1 MNMKKLLVFLL
12 AFALTA
18 QVFAGGASQRRSQG
32 AGTARVGAK
41 GSLPLAT
48 TRPTLTYGILAG
60 TVSSSTSYA
69 YADHLFVKKVVDETR
84 INIEYVSISSR
95 DQENIMLSTGTYPD
109 ILMDTDMN
117 PVDVAY
123 YGSQGIFQALDAYDP
138 LGYPNIKKGYADF
151 PAMLDKVKGSDGRIY
166 GLPWINE
173 CLHCLFN
180 YGRAFY
186 YMPWFRDSNRRPPQT
201 QGEFIEALR
210 WIQNTDL
217 NKNGRKDE
225 IPLAFNSASTEN
237 FIAYIMKSF
246 MPYVGGGI
254 ALYDKKVTEQYKD
267 PLYREG
273 LRLISRLYQEGLILQ
288 DSFTMNAEQ
297 FRALMMNAD
306 PVVGFAMVNWPN
318 SYSDWSRQVDYIN
331 ADTLKGPGGQRYAP
345 NKDPWSIMWPGF
357 YVTDKCNDPELAV
370 ALYDY
375 FLNDD
380 AHLSGCLGPRGVIW
394 DWADPGALGVGGGT
408 PVYKSLQIPADFQ
421 TTNYAFDE
429 HFVPSIRRASFFF
442 NGRQTALARE
452 VIDWINTGNPAARQ
466 TLTLPDNAG
475 DAQETY
481 WYNTM
486 RKYLDYRIPDE
497 YFIPPISYSED
508 DNRRIAD
515 INATLVSYIQQAAVQ
530 FITGARS
537 LDNDWNAYLAELDRL
552 GSAEKA
558 RITQKYIR

>member
-1 MNMKKLLVFLL
+1 MRRLSFFLL
-12 AFALTA
+12 AFALTV
-18 QVFAGGASQRRSQG
+18 QVFAGGSSAQRTQG
-32 AGTARVGAK
+32 TAGGTARTGAK
-41 GSLPLAT
+41 GSLPLAVT
-48 TRPTLTYGILAG
+48 KPTLTFGIIAG
-60 TVSSSTSYA
+60 NVSSSTSYA
-69 YADHLFVKKVVDETR
+69 YADHLFVKKVVDETGV
-84 INIEYVSISSR
+84 NVEYVSISSR

-123 YGSQGIFQALDAYDP
+123 YGAEGIFLALDPYDP
-138 LGYPNIKKGYADF
+138 MSFPNIKKGLDDF
-151 PAMLDKVKGSDGRIY
+151 PAMLDKVTGSDGQIY

-180 YGRAFY
+180 YGRSYY
-186 YMPWFRDSNRRPPQT
+186 YMPWFRDNNRKLPQT
-201 QGEFIEALR
+201 QQEFVEALR

-217 NKNGRKDE
+217 NKNGAKDE

-254 ALYDKKVTEQYKD
+254 ALYNGKVTEQYKD
-267 PLYREG
+267 PLYRDG
-273 LRLISRLYQEGLILQ
+273 LRFINQLYREGLILQ

-318 SYSDWSRQVDYIN
+318 SYSDWQRQMDYIN
-331 ADTLKGPGGQRYAP
+331 TDTLIGPDGKRYAP

-357 YVTDKCNDPELAV
+357 YVTDKCKDPELAI

-380 AHLSGCLGPRGVIW
+380 VHLSATGPKGVLW
-394 DWADPGALGVGGGT
+394 DWADPGATGVGGGAAI
-408 PVYKSLQIPADFQ
+408 YKGLVAPSNFP
-421 TTNYAFDE
+421 TTNIAFDE

-442 NGRQTALARE
+442 NGRQASLIPE
-452 VIDWINTGNPAARQ
+452 LLDWINTGNPAVRQ
-466 TLTLPDNAG
+466 LLEDNAVEVG
-475 DAQETY
+475 EAY

-486 RKYLDYRIPDE
+486 QKYMSYRLPDE
-497 YFIPPISYSED
+497 YFIPPINYSEG
-508 DNRRIAD
+508 DNQRMAD
-515 INATLVSYIQQAAVQ
+515 INATLTSYIMQAAVQ

-537 LDNDWNAYLAELDRL
+537 LDSDWNAYLAELDRL
-552 GSAEKA
+552 GSAEKVQ
-558 RITQKYIR
+558 IMQKYIQ

>member
-1 MNMKKLLVFLL
+1 MRKLLLLLL
-12 AFALTA
+12 ALALTI
-18 QVFAGGASQRRSQG
+18 QVFAGGAQRRTQ
-32 AGTARVGAK
+32 GTAGGTSRVGAK

-48 TRPTLTYGILAG
+48 TKPVLTFGMIAG
-60 TVSSSTSYA
+60 NVSNSTSYT
-69 YADHLFVKKVVDETR
+69 YADHLFVKKVVDETG

-123 YGSQGIFQALDAYDP
+123 YGAQGIFQALDAYDP
-138 LGYPNIKKGYADF
+138 LSYPNIGKAYADF

-180 YGRAFY
+180 YGRSYY
-186 YMPWFRDSNRRPPQT
+186 YMPWFRDNNRQLPQT
-201 QGEFIEALR
+201 HQEFIEALR

-217 NKNGRKDE
+217 NKNGKQDE
-225 IPLAFNSASTEN
+225 IPLAFNSTSTEN

-254 ALYDKKVTEQYKD
+254 ALYNKKVTEQYKD

-273 LRLISRLYQEGLILQ
+273 LRLINQLYMEGLILQ

-306 PVVGFAMVNWPN
+306 PVIGFAMVNWPN
-318 SYSDWSRQVDYIN
+318 SYSDWSRQMDYIN
-331 ADTLKGPGGQRYAP
+331 TDTLKGPDGQRYAP
-345 NKDPWSIMWPGF
+345 NKDPWSIIWPGF
-357 YVTDKCNDPELAV
+357 YVTDKCRDPELAI

-380 AHLSGCLGPRGVIW
+380 VHLSGCLGPQGITW
-394 DWADPGALGVGGGT
+394 DWADSGALGVGGT
-408 PVYKSLQIPADFQ
+408 VAIYKGLSIPSNFQ

-442 NGRQTALARE
+442 NGRQTTLAKE
-452 VIDWINTGNPAARQ
+452 IIDWINTGNPAVRQ
-466 TLTLPDNAG
+466 IVQDNATDTG
-475 DAQETY
+475 EAY

-486 RKYLDYRIPDE
+486 QKYMSYRLPDE
-497 YFIPPISYSED
+497 YFIPPISYSEA

-515 INATLVSYIQQAAVQ
+515 INATLTSYIQQAAVQ

-558 RITQKYIR
+558 RIMQEYIK

>member
-1 MNMKKLLVFLL
+1 MRKLLLFLL
-12 AFALTA
+12 AFALAT
-18 QVFAGGASQRRSQG
+18 QVFAGGAQRRTQ
-32 AGTARVGAK
+32 GTAGSTSRVGAK

-48 TRPTLTYGILAG
+48 TKPVLTFGIIAG
-60 TVSSSTSYA
+60 SVSGSTSYT
-69 YADHLFVKKVVDETR
+69 YADHLFVRKVIDETG
-84 INIEYVSISSR
+84 INIEYVPISSR

-138 LGYPNIKKGYADF
+138 LSYPNIGKAYADF
-151 PAMLDKVKGSDGRIY
+151 PAMLDKVKGSDGKIY

-180 YGRAFY
+180 YGRSYY
-186 YMPWFRDSNRRPPQT
+186 YMPWFRDNGRQLPQT
-201 QGEFIEALR
+201 HQEFIESLR

-217 NKNGRKDE
+217 NKNGKQDE
-225 IPLAFNSASTEN
+225 IPLAFNSSSTEN

-254 ALYDKKVTEQYKD
+254 ALYNKKVTEQYKD

-273 LRLISRLYQEGLILQ
+273 LRLINQLYREGLILR
-288 DSFTMNAEQ
+288 DSFTMTAEQ

-306 PVVGFAMVNWPN
+306 PVIGFAMVNWPN
-318 SYSDWSRQVDYIN
+318 SYSDWERQMDYIN
-331 ADTLKGPGGQRYAP
+331 TDTLKGPSGQRFAP
-345 NKDPWSIMWPGF
+345 NKDPWSIIWPGF
-357 YVTDKCNDPELAV
+357 YVTDKCKDTELAI

-380 AHLSGCLGPRGVIW
+380 VHLSGILGPQGIAW
-394 DWADPGALGVGGGT
+394 DRADSGTLGLGGT
-408 PVYKSLQIPADFQ
+408 AAIYKGLALPGNFQ

-442 NGRQTALARE
+442 DGRQTTLAKE
-452 VIDWINTGNPAARQ
+452 VIDWINTGNPAVRQ
-466 TLTLPDNAG
+466 VVQDNSSDTGEA
-475 DAQETY
+475 Y

-486 RKYLDYRIPDE
+486 QKYMSYRLPDE
-497 YFIPPISYSED
+497 YFIPPINYNEA

-515 INATLVSYIQQAAVQ
+515 INATLTSYIQQAAVQ

-552 GSAEKA
+552 GSAEKVQ
-558 RITQKYIR
+558 IIQKYIK